1 MKQFFVLVLMA
12 GALMVSAP
20 GHARLVATR
29 SQCVAACDGNGVTS
43 DTCSWITKRAKWTRC
58 RAKLIKQC
66 RKFGADTM
74 CPAPPPPTTATTV
87 PAPVVTT
94 TTTTTTVPRLTTTTL
109 PVVTYPNLIGSYEFD
124 GYVTSDS
131 CGVLGYGTTYAIAFR
146 VTGQSGTSLTGTI
159 GAQYKPASGQL
170 YSDGSWNLD
179 TGTYYDPSNGCSYSF
194 GIAVGDVDT
203 PAVGYLVY
211 GGTCSSVTCV
221 VQFYGTVY

>member
-1 MKQFFVLVLMA
+1 
-12 GALMVSAP
+12 
-20 GHARLVATR
+20 
-29 SQCVAACDGNGVTS
+29 
-43 DTCSWITKRAKWTRC
+43 
-58 RAKLIKQC
+58 
-66 RKFGADTM
+66 M
-74 CPAPPPPTTATTV
+74 CPAPPPYVPPTTTTTV

-94 TTTTTTVPRLTTTTL
+94 TTTTTTVPRPTTTTL
-109 PVVTYPNLIGSYEFD
+109 PVVTYPNLVGSYEFD

-131 CGVLGYGTTYAIAFR
+131 CGVLGYGTTYAIAFS
-146 VTGQSGTSLTGTI
+146 VISQSGTSLTGTI

-170 YSDGSWNLD
+170 YSDGSWNMD

-221 VQFYGTVY
+221 VQFDGTVY